1 MKRVIEIGQIVAGPT
16 AGLVLADMGYE
27 IIKIEKP
34 GSGDVSRTL
43 NGTSAGT
50 FLYYNRDKKSVSL
63 DISKEQGKKI
73 LRSLIKTSNIIIEN
87 LAPGTMNR
95 LGFSY
100 EDCKKL
106 KPDIIYLS
114 IKGYMEGPYHGRKSL
129 DYPIE
134 IESGLAYM
142 TGISGKPMRMGASVV
157 DMVAAII
164 GVSRILQYISEG
176 RTGFIEVGLFETA
189 MFLTGQHIATYE
201 IEKRDLLPINER
213 NFAWGVYDYFLSADN
228 KKIFIA
234 VATDAQWKDFCQA
247 FDLKNLKEN
256 KNFDDNAARYDNRD
270 IIIPEIQRNLISLDF
285 NAIKEKL
292 DVHNISYG
300 VLNRPWD
307 LLNDPQAQEYLLNTE
322 YMGNS
327 YKIPGLPFAEAK
339 QHSAPVLGKDTETI
353 LSGLGYSGD
362 EIKKFKEE
370 MVI

>member
-34 GSGDVSRTL
+34 GIGDVSRSL

-50 FLYYNRDKKSVSL
+50 FLYYNRDKKSISL

-100 EDCKKL
+100 EECKKL

-164 GVSRILQYISEG
+164 GISRILQFISEKKS
-176 RTGFIEVGLFETA
+176 GFIEIGLFETA
-189 MFLTGQHIATYE
+189 MFLAGQHIATYQ
-201 IEKRDLLPINER
+201 IEKMDLPPINER
-213 NFAWGVYDYFLSADN
+213 NFAWGIYDYFLSADN

-234 VATDAQWKDFCQA
+234 VATDAQWKDFCEA
-247 FDLKNLKEN
+247 FELIR
-256 KNFDDNAARYDNRD
+256 FIDNMELSTNEGRYKHRD
-270 IIIPEIQRNLISLDF
+270 TIIPEIQKVMLTMDF
-285 NAIKEKL
+285 NAMKERL

-307 LLNDPQAQEYLLNTE
+307 LLHDIHAEKYLLNTW
-322 YMGNS
+322 YQDKD
-327 YKIPGLPFAEAK
+327 YKIPGMPFAEIK
-339 QHSAPVLGKDTETI
+339 KHSAPELGNDTESV
-353 LSGLGYSGD
+353 LS
-362 EIKKFKEE
+362 EIGFTKKEIENFKRE
-370 MVI
+370 MII